1 MFVGSNN
8 ESYKHRLMNLT
19 PKPHNY
25 CKSMLKKS
33 IESTF
38 SKKYS
43 TKELSLDVKKS
54 IISKKSKDQDL

>member
-33 IESTF
+33 NESPTTL

-54 IISKKSKDQDL
+54 IISKELD